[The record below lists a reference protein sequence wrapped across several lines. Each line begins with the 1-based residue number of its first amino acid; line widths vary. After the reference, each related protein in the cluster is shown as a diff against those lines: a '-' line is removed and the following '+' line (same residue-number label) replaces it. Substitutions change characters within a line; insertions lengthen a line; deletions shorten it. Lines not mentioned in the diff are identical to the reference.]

1 MEISK
6 IVLMLVLAYPRQAVS
21 KQTIGLYEKFLAD
34 IDQDMLEQAAK
45 SHIATSQ
52 WFPTIAELRSAV
64 TQIVSA
70 AAKLPSAAEAWGEV
84 VEQMKLTGSYKR
96 PTFSS
101 PVIARLVDSFGWQEL
116 CMSENAISDR
126 ARFIDAYDV
135 MVKRE
140 QHTMTLLP
148 ETREHI
154 DRLSAG
160 TDAIK
165 RLTDKLGGK

>member
-1 MEISK
+1 MDTNK
-6 IVLMLVLAYPRQAVS
+6 IVFMIVLAYPRQAVS
-21 KQTIGLYEKFLAD
+21 KETIELYKKFLAD
-34 IDQDMLEQAAK
+34 LDPDILEQAAK
-45 SHIATSQ
+45 AHIATSQ
-52 WFPTIAELRSAV
+52 WFPTIAELRSGA
-64 TQIVSA
+64 TQILSA

-101 PVIARLVDSFGWQEL
+101 PVIAKLVDSFGWQEL

-148 ETREHI
+148 ETNI
-154 DRLSAG
+154 SNGWGLVVRLG
-160 TDAIK
+160 Q
-165 RLTDKLGGK
+165 